1 MVSVVRLR
9 TLPTG
14 VSSIEYEI
22 VGLGDRPG
30 SAGVAE
36 VSGPASA
43 PVKEKQA
50 TFNPSARRRLL
61 LRQVAAGAPGAL
73 RQAGQHFNSEVFVS

>member
-1 MVSVVRLR
+1 MRPFDSAR
-9 TLPTG
+9 TWVLARAY
-14 VSSIEYEI
+14 SIEYEI

-43 PVKEKQA
+43 PAKEKQA

-61 LRQVAAGAPGAL
+61 LRQVAAGAAAL
-73 RQAGQHFNSEVFVS
+73 ASINFNSEVFVS